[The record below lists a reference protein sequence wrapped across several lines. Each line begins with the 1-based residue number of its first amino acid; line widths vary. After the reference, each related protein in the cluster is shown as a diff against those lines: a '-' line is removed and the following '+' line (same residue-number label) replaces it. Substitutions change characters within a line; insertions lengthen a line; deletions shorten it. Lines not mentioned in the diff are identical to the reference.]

1 MISNNNN
8 THNPEISRNNSNT
21 DNLQILKDNN
31 NTDNPEIAG
40 QSNEDQTSATN
51 IQSKK
56 VSKRNF
62 LFV

>member
-21 DNLQILKDNN
+21 DNLQILRDNN
-31 NTDNPEIAG
+31 NNPEIAG